1 MWILKVKNFPRDDAG
16 RVLSH
21 VFVCDVP
28 AFDPFPCPGGSAEK
42 GKAGFHAGIVK
53 ETTNRDPASHLCPA
67 IPLDQLFDN
76 GFQRD
81 SVQGIAGMGKTH
93 ERMVSSIWVMTDKP
107 F

>member
-1 MWILKVKNFPRDDAG
+1 MWILKVKNFPRDGAG
-16 RVLSH
+16 RVRSH
-21 VFVCDVP
+21 IFVCDVP

-93 ERMVSSIWVMTDKP
+93 ERMVNSIWVMTDKP